1 MKQKW
6 GGLEESNKI
15 MDIPLLIEGGN
26 DSTEVCEGGN
36 DSIEVYDE

>member
-1 MKQKW
+1 
-6 GGLEESNKI
+6 